1 MNDTLNFDFSRSYRQ
16 PFPHAWLPRIF
27 PENLN
32 DQALGWLN
40 HSDQWS
46 FTCTDFYKQY
56 EFSLKALP
64 PPPELHFLTS
74 DNTLQCM
81 KSWIQTEFA
90 IRNAEPTDVVA
101 HLLVGG
107 HGIGIHND
115 NRENGK
121 TLRLLLQLNEHVVGG
136 ELAIFKNHR
145 PDSVCR
151 LIQPIHGTAFAFEI
165 SHSSYHAVVRVK
177 EGRRFTI
184 VYSFRSQP

>member
-1 MNDTLNFDFSRSYRQ
+1 MNDALNFDFARSYRQ

-27 PENLN
+27 PEKFN

-40 HSDQWS
+40 HSNQWI
-46 FTCTDFYKQY
+46 FTCTNFYKQY

-64 PPPELHFLTS
+64 PPAELDFLTS
-74 DNTLQCM
+74 DNTLQSM

-90 IRNAEPTDVVA
+90 IRNVEPTDVVA
-101 HLLVGG
+101 HLLEEG
-107 HGIGIHND
+107 HGMGIHND

-121 TLRLLLQLNEHVVGG
+121 TVRLLLQLNEHVEGG
-136 ELAIFKNHR
+136 QLAIFRNHR

-151 LIQPIHGTAFAFEI
+151 LIQPVHGTAFAFEI
-165 SHSSYHAVVRVK
+165 SNSSYHAVIRVK

-184 VYSFRSQP
+184 VYSFRS

>member
-1 MNDTLNFDFSRSYRQ
+1 MNDAIKLKFSRSFRQ

-27 PENLN
+27 PANLN
-32 DQALGWLN
+32 DQALDWLN
-40 HSDQWS
+40 NSNQWT

-56 EFSLKALP
+56 EFSLNALP

-74 DNTLQCM
+74 DKTLQRL

-90 IRNAEPTDVVA
+90 IHRVELTDVVA
-101 HLLVGG
+101 HLLESG

-115 NRENGK
+115 AQENGE

-136 ELAIFKNHR
+136 ELAILRNHR
-145 PDSVCR
+145 AESVCR
-151 LIQPIHGTAFAFEI
+151 LIQPIHGTAIAFEI
-165 SHSSYHAVVRVK
+165 SSSSYHAVIRVK

-184 VYSFRSQP
+184 VYSFRS